1 VTNQSIGPSTD
12 SFLSLLAYVEE
23 LIDAGR
29 IRDARR
35 FLAQFIER
43 KQPEPR
49 MLPAL
54 ASLYLRVGKSEQAL
68 ATMRLAITELGGEAS
83 LFNALGLMLA
93 SIGKE
98 EESREQFEEALKLDP
113 TNNEALRNLAFTL
126 HRSGQRR
133 RSYGLL
139 IECAKASPLSVEL
152 RLICGTLLELDGR
165 LHDAAVCYREVVE
178 LSTVAQQIRLA
189 SQRLL
194 FLNAS
199 VGATDGFED
208 VIAKL
213 VEEGE
218 KEEGNR

>member
-1 VTNQSIGPSTD
+1 MPEGMATASTSLAPVSIT
-12 SFLSLLAYVEE
+12 SLIV
-23 LIDAGR
+23 
-29 IRDARR
+29 
-35 FLAQFIER
+35 
-43 KQPEPR
+43 P
-49 MLPAL
+49 
-54 ASLYLRVGKSEQAL
+54 
-68 ATMRLAITELGGEAS
+68 
-83 LFNALGLMLA
+83 
-93 SIGKE
+93 
-98 EESREQFEEALKLDP
+98 
-113 TNNEALRNLAFTL
+113 
-126 HRSGQRR
+126 
-133 RSYGLL
+133 
-139 IECAKASPLSVEL
+139 KASPLSVEL